1 MSNAIKPY
9 LGIMP
14 TIADDVFIADTSSV
28 IGDVHIGAGS
38 SIWYGCVLRG
48 DSGSR
53 ITIGKRVNVQDG
65 TVIHLNGA
73 RADGTPDMPTIIGDD
88 ITIGHSALIHACTL
102 ESGCFIGMRSVIL
115 DGAVVESGA
124 MVAAGAVVAPGKV
137 VKKGE
142 LWAGTPAKPLRDL
155 RPHELA
161 FWPESIKIYC
171 NLALD
176 HIKSGNDAR

>member
-28 IGDVHIGAGS
+28 IGDVLIGAGS

-73 RADGTPDMPTIIGDD
+73 RADGAPDMPTIIGDD

-102 ESGCFIGMRSVIL
+102 ESGCFIGIRSVIL

-137 VKKGE
+137 VKKSE

>member
-1 MSNAIKPY
+1 
-9 LGIMP
+9 
-14 TIADDVFIADTSSV
+14 
-28 IGDVHIGAGS
+28 
-38 SIWYGCVLRG
+38 
-48 DSGSR
+48 
-53 ITIGKRVNVQDG
+53 
-65 TVIHLNGA
+65 
-73 RADGTPDMPTIIGDD
+73 
-88 ITIGHSALIHACTL
+88 
-102 ESGCFIGMRSVIL
+102 MRSVIL

-155 RPHELA
+155 RPQELA

-171 NLALD
+171 NLAQD

>member
-73 RADGTPDMPTIIGDD
+73 RADGAPDMPTIIGDD

-115 DGAVVESGA
+115 DGAVV
-124 MVAAGAVVAPGKV
+124 APGKV
-137 VKKGE
+137 VKKSE